1 MKKKLNPM
9 IVPTVILGVIASVL
23 LFYGYQKGS
32 HIKGLNNAFVMTVQV
47 LPLMFF
53 SFIIAGMMQVLVS
66 GEALL
71 AWVGPEA
78 GMKGIF
84 LGTLAGAVTPGG
96 PFVCLPLIAGFI
108 HSGAGIGTMVAFIT
122 SWSIWAVMR
131 LPLEI
136 GILGLE
142 FTLVRLASSALLPV
156 IAGVFA
162 QYFFSWVT
170 IVQK

>member
-32 HIKGLNNAFVMTVQV
+32 HIKGLNNAFVMI
-47 LPLMFF
+47 F